1 MGVGM
6 GIKKENIVLK
16 EEEEQQKE
24 CYVITKLNSHFL
36 LSHS

>member
-1 MGVGM
+1 M
-6 GIKKENIVLK
+6 GIKRENIVLK
-16 EEEEQQKE
+16 EEEQQKE